1 MIVFHPKEEVP
12 SCAFLPE
19 KSSSVYI
26 HTIMEESES
35 QSGENAK
42 GTVRPTSS
50 TTRSA
55 TEIYLVGQPASSIRG
70 SKLPTMR
77 QVLKFFFHTV
87 NESGDRQ
94 ETFKETV
101 RNVLTFWNL
110 ARIKTISE
118 RGCREKLTRLWEHWR
133 SLQNSRDRAAK
144 DKVENF
150 KSQLDLLWDIGAPD
164 AVEDIE
170 KYRLLTPADK
180 QQDIAF
186 YQDQRGERKAFMSEE
201 KAGGTSREAKVET
214 GRFAACEPS
223 SSDSRPQTSVVA
235 DTPTEVEMEKKDTAI
250 QPGRYTSKHPYVTV
264 QLPRRILQEPA
275 LKELADRLWISNNE
289 STFSTDTLACFCSQ
303 IVTVVAAVLRSAN
316 PPGDLPE
323 FRISRETAR
332 RARASHRRQ
341 VAAAQREAFTPP
353 PHAVVQWDGKLVK
366 NVVGEEEHRQAI
378 FISGRGH
385 EEGKLLAVL
394 PVKDGTG
401 LTQARAT
408 ARAIE
413 DWSCASNVKA
423 LCFDTT
429 SSNTGRVQGAAGK
442 TAVEAWVQT
451 PRHGTGGGCRCQQ
464 HLRQNIGPYGPCLPD
479 SQYLRLDIANLPE
492 SDWLSHLRHRT
503 VSYLLTVTEWA
514 REDYRE
520 AAELTLLVLG
530 VNPPRGTHFLRPGAC
545 HHARWMA
552 KIIYYLKIYMFSHQ
566 LELSSDLCVKL
577 QRMAIFVSLLY
588 TPAWLKSPV
597 AEDAPVND
605 LQLHHELL
613 RYRAVDCEVA
623 DAALAVASRH
633 LWYLRPQT
641 VVLSLCSEKL
651 SAAEKK
657 EMATKLSCLEE
668 TNDYANDNLVIQQT
682 TRLSDLIDERSWMIF
697 KEHHVCGT
705 AWLMSPVEDWEK
717 NEEFMKL
724 KDFSRSLKVTND
736 VAERGIKLMQDFIGS
751 VTKDEQQLQ
760 DVMQLVEK
768 HRKQMSGFSKS
779 ALMQL

>member
-1 MIVFHPKEEVP
+1 
-12 SCAFLPE
+12 
-19 KSSSVYI
+19 
-26 HTIMEESES
+26 MEESES

-101 RNVLTFWNL
+101 SNVLTFWNL

-133 SLQNSRDRAAK
+133 SLQKSRDRAAK

-170 KYRLLTPADK
+170 KNRLLTPADK

-186 YQDQRGERKAFMSEE
+186 YQDQRGERKAIMSGNDKIFAAKKRKQEE
-201 KAGGTSREAKVET
+201 RVEKQRSKQ

-275 LKELADRLWISNNE
+275 LKELADRLRISNNE
-289 STFSTDTLACFCSQ
+289 
-303 IVTVVAAVLRSAN
+303 IVSVVAAVLRSAN
-316 PPGDLPE
+316 QPGDLSE

-353 PHAVVQWDGKLVK
+353 PHAVVHWDGKLVK

-429 SSNTGRVQGAAGK
+429 SSNTGRVQGAVVHLEALLEKQLLRLGCRRHVMELVVRAAASNIFGK
-442 TAVEAWVQT
+442 TSAPTDPLFQT
-451 PRHGTGGGCRCQQ
+451 LKKRWSQLDHSQ
-464 HLRQNIGPYGPCLPD
+464 H
-479 SQYLRLDIANLPE
+479 LRLDIANLPE

-633 LWYLRPQT
+633 LWYLRSQT

-657 EMATKLSCLEE
+657 ELATKLSCLEE
-668 TNDYANDNLVIQQT
+668 TT
-682 TRLSDLIDERSWMIF
+682 TWSSNRL
-697 KEHHVCGT
+697 H
-705 AWLMSPVEDWEK
+705 
-717 NEEFMKL
+717 
-724 KDFSRSLKVTND
+724 
-736 VAERGIKLMQDFIGS
+736 
-751 VTKDEQQLQ
+751 
-760 DVMQLVEK
+760 
-768 HRKQMSGFSKS
+768 GFPT
-779 ALMQL
+779 

>member
-1 MIVFHPKEEVP
+1 
-12 SCAFLPE
+12 
-19 KSSSVYI
+19 
-26 HTIMEESES
+26 MEESES

-42 GTVRPTSS
+42 GNVRPTSS

-133 SLQNSRDRAAK
+133 SLQKSRDRAAK

-170 KYRLLTPADK
+170 KNRLLTPADK

-186 YQDQRGERKAFMSEE
+186 YQDQRGERKAFMSGND
-201 KAGGTSREAKVET
+201 KI
-214 GRFAACEPS
+214 FAAKKRKQEERVEKQ
-223 SSDSRPQTSVVA
+223 SRNREGSQPVNQAAVIRDLKPLWWLTPQR
-235 DTPTEVEMEKKDTAI
+235 K
-250 QPGRYTSKHPYVTV
+250 YTSKHPYVTV

-275 LKELADRLWISNNE
+275 LKELADRLRISNNE
-289 STFSTDTLACFCSQ
+289 
-303 IVTVVAAVLRSAN
+303 IVSVVAAVLRSAN
-316 PPGDLPE
+316 PPGDLSE

-353 PHAVVQWDGKLVK
+353 PHAVVHWDGKLVK

-385 EEGKLLAVL
+385 EEGKMLAVL

-429 SSNTGRVQGAAGK
+429 SSNTGRVQGAVVHLQALLEKQLLRLGCRHHVMELVVRAAASNIFGK
-442 TAVEAWVQT
+442 TSAPTDPLFQT
-451 PRHGTGGGCRCQQ
+451 LKKRWSQLDH
-464 HLRQNIGPYGPCLPD
+464 

-503 VSYLLTVTEWA
+503 VSYLLTV
-514 REDYRE
+514 
-520 AAELTLLVLG
+520 
-530 VNPPRGTHFLRPGAC
+530 
-545 HHARWMA
+545 
-552 KIIYYLKIYMFSHQ
+552 
-566 LELSSDLCVKL
+566 CV
-577 QRMAIFVSLLY
+577 
-588 TPAWLKSPV
+588 
-597 AEDAPVND
+597 D
-605 LQLHHELL
+605 
-613 RYRAVDCEVA
+613 
-623 DAALAVASRH
+623 
-633 LWYLRPQT
+633 
-641 VVLSLCSEKL
+641 
-651 SAAEKK
+651 
-657 EMATKLSCLEE
+657 
-668 TNDYANDNLVIQQT
+668 T
-682 TRLSDLIDERSWMIF
+682 T
-697 KEHHVCGT
+697 
-705 AWLMSPVEDWEK
+705 
-717 NEEFMKL
+717 
-724 KDFSRSLKVTND
+724 SRSACLAT
-736 VAERGIKLMQDFIGS
+736 S
-751 VTKDEQQLQ
+751 
-760 DVMQLVEK
+760 
-768 HRKQMSGFSKS
+768 
-779 ALMQL
+779 

>member
-1 MIVFHPKEEVP
+1 
-12 SCAFLPE
+12 
-19 KSSSVYI
+19 
-26 HTIMEESES
+26 MEESES

-94 ETFKETV
+94 ETLKETV

-133 SLQNSRDRAAK
+133 SLQKSRDRAAK

-170 KYRLLTPADK
+170 KNRLLTPADK

-186 YQDQRGERKAFMSEE
+186 YQDQRGERKAFMSGNDKIFAAKKRKQEE
-201 KAGGTSREAKVET
+201 RVEKQRSKQ

-275 LKELADRLWISNNE
+275 LKELADRLRISNNE
-289 STFSTDTLACFCSQ
+289 
-303 IVTVVAAVLRSAN
+303 
-316 PPGDLPE
+316 
-323 FRISRETAR
+323 
-332 RARASHRRQ
+332 

-353 PHAVVQWDGKLVK
+353 PHAVVHWDGKLVK

-413 DWSCASNVKA
+413 D
-423 LCFDTT
+423 
-429 SSNTGRVQGAAGK
+429 
-442 TAVEAWVQT
+442 
-451 PRHGTGGGCRCQQ
+451 
-464 HLRQNIGPYGPCLPD
+464 
-479 SQYLRLDIANLPE
+479 
-492 SDWLSHLRHRT
+492 
-503 VSYLLTVTEWA
+503 
-514 REDYRE
+514 
-520 AAELTLLVLG
+520 
-530 VNPPRGTHFLRPGAC
+530 
-545 HHARWMA
+545 
-552 KIIYYLKIYMFSHQ
+552 
-566 LELSSDLCVKL
+566 
-577 QRMAIFVSLLY
+577 
-588 TPAWLKSPV
+588 
-597 AEDAPVND
+597 
-605 LQLHHELL
+605 
-613 RYRAVDCEVA
+613 
-623 DAALAVASRH
+623 
-633 LWYLRPQT
+633 
-641 VVLSLCSEKL
+641 
-651 SAAEKK
+651 
-657 EMATKLSCLEE
+657 
-668 TNDYANDNLVIQQT
+668 
-682 TRLSDLIDERSWMIF
+682 
-697 KEHHVCGT
+697 
-705 AWLMSPVEDWEK
+705 
-717 NEEFMKL
+717 
-724 KDFSRSLKVTND
+724 
-736 VAERGIKLMQDFIGS
+736 
-751 VTKDEQQLQ
+751 
-760 DVMQLVEK
+760 
-768 HRKQMSGFSKS
+768 
-779 ALMQL
+779 

>member
-1 MIVFHPKEEVP
+1 
-12 SCAFLPE
+12 
-19 KSSSVYI
+19 
-26 HTIMEESES
+26 MEESES

-133 SLQNSRDRAAK
+133 SLQKSRDRAAK

-170 KYRLLTPADK
+170 KNRLLTPADK

-186 YQDQRGERKAFMSEE
+186 YQDQRGERKAFMSGNDKIFAAKKRKQEE
-201 KAGGTSREAKVET
+201 RVEKQRSKQ

-250 QPGRYTSKHPYVTV
+250 QPGR
-264 QLPRRILQEPA
+264 
-275 LKELADRLWISNNE
+275 
-289 STFSTDTLACFCSQ
+289 FSFH
-303 IVTVVAAVLRSAN
+303 IVSVVAAVLRSAN
-316 PPGDLPE
+316 QPGDLSE

-353 PHAVVQWDGKLVK
+353 PHAVVHWDGKLVK

-429 SSNTGRVQGAAGK
+429 SSNTGRVQGAVVHLEALLEKQLLRLGCRHHVMELVVRAAASNIFGK
-442 TAVEAWVQT
+442 TSAPTDPLFQT
-451 PRHGTGGGCRCQQ
+451 LKKRWSQLDH
-464 HLRQNIGPYGPCLPD
+464 

-492 SDWLSHLRHRT
+492 SD
-503 VSYLLTVTEWA
+503 
-514 REDYRE
+514 
-520 AAELTLLVLG
+520 
-530 VNPPRGTHFLRPGAC
+530 
-545 HHARWMA
+545 
-552 KIIYYLKIYMFSHQ
+552 
-566 LELSSDLCVKL
+566 
-577 QRMAIFVSLLY
+577 
-588 TPAWLKSPV
+588 
-597 AEDAPVND
+597 
-605 LQLHHELL
+605 
-613 RYRAVDCEVA
+613 
-623 DAALAVASRH
+623 
-633 LWYLRPQT
+633 
-641 VVLSLCSEKL
+641 
-651 SAAEKK
+651 
-657 EMATKLSCLEE
+657 
-668 TNDYANDNLVIQQT
+668 
-682 TRLSDLIDERSWMIF
+682 
-697 KEHHVCGT
+697 
-705 AWLMSPVEDWEK
+705 
-717 NEEFMKL
+717 
-724 KDFSRSLKVTND
+724 
-736 VAERGIKLMQDFIGS
+736 
-751 VTKDEQQLQ
+751 
-760 DVMQLVEK
+760 
-768 HRKQMSGFSKS
+768 
-779 ALMQL
+779 

>member
-1 MIVFHPKEEVP
+1 
-12 SCAFLPE
+12 
-19 KSSSVYI
+19 
-26 HTIMEESES
+26 MEESES

-133 SLQNSRDRAAK
+133 SLQKSRDRAAK

-170 KYRLLTPADK
+170 KNRLLTPADK

-186 YQDQRGERKAFMSEE
+186 YQDQRGERKAFMSGNDKIFTAKKRKQEE
-201 KAGGTSREAKVET
+201 RVEKQRSKQ
-214 GRFAACEPS
+214 GRFAACETS

-235 DTPTEVEMEKKDTAI
+235 DTPTE
-250 QPGRYTSKHPYVTV
+250 
-264 QLPRRILQEPA
+264 LPRRILQEPA
-275 LKELADRLWISNNE
+275 LKELADRLRISNNE
-289 STFSTDTLACFCSQ
+289 
-303 IVTVVAAVLRSAN
+303 IVSVVAAVLRSAN
-316 PPGDLPE
+316 PPGDLSE

-353 PHAVVQWDGKLVK
+353 PHAVVHWDGKLVK

-429 SSNTGRVQGAAGK
+429 SSNTGRVQGAVVHLEALLEKQLLRLGCRHHVMELVVRAAASNIFGK
-442 TAVEAWVQT
+442 TSAPTDPLFQT
-451 PRHGTGGGCRCQQ
+451 LKKRWSQLDH
-464 HLRQNIGPYGPCLPD
+464 

>member
-1 MIVFHPKEEVP
+1 
-12 SCAFLPE
+12 
-19 KSSSVYI
+19 
-26 HTIMEESES
+26 MEESES

-133 SLQNSRDRAAK
+133 SLQKSRDRAAK

-170 KYRLLTPADK
+170 KNRLLTPADK

-186 YQDQRGERKAFMSEE
+186 YQDQRGERKAFMSGNDKIFAAKKRKQEE
-201 KAGGTSREAKVET
+201 RVEKQRSKQ

-275 LKELADRLWISNNE
+275 LKELADRLRISNNE
-289 STFSTDTLACFCSQ
+289 
-303 IVTVVAAVLRSAN
+303 IVSVVAAVLRSAN
-316 PPGDLPE
+316 PPGDLSE

-353 PHAVVQWDGKLVK
+353 PHAVVHWDGKLVK

-429 SSNTGRVQGAAGK
+429 SSNTGRVQGAVVHLEALLEKQLLRLGCRHHVMELVVRAAASNIFGK
-442 TAVEAWVQT
+442 TSAPTDPLFQT
-451 PRHGTGGGCRCQQ
+451 LKKRWSQLDH
-464 HLRQNIGPYGPCLPD
+464 

-503 VSYLLTVTEWA
+503 VSYLVTVTEWA

-566 LELSSDLCVKL
+566 LELSSGLCFKL

-657 EMATKLSCLEE
+657 EMPTKLSCLEE

-682 TRLSDLIDERSWMIF
+682 TWLSDLIDERSWMIF

-736 VAERGIKLMQDFIGS
+736 VAERGKKLMQDFIGS

>member
-1 MIVFHPKEEVP
+1 
-12 SCAFLPE
+12 
-19 KSSSVYI
+19 
-26 HTIMEESES
+26 
-35 QSGENAK
+35 
-42 GTVRPTSS
+42 
-50 TTRSA
+50 
-55 TEIYLVGQPASSIRG
+55 
-70 SKLPTMR
+70 MR

-94 ETFKETV
+94 ETFKET
-101 RNVLTFWNL
+101 
-110 ARIKTISE
+110 

-133 SLQNSRDRAAK
+133 SLQKSRDRAAK

-170 KYRLLTPADK
+170 KNRLLTPADK

-186 YQDQRGERKAFMSEE
+186 YQDQRGERKAFMSGNDKIFAAKKRKQEE
-201 KAGGTSREAKVET
+201 RVKKQRSKQ

-235 DTPTEVEMEKKDTAI
+235 DTPTEVEMEKKDTAV

-275 LKELADRLWISNNE
+275 LKELADRLRISNNE
-289 STFSTDTLACFCSQ
+289 
-303 IVTVVAAVLRSAN
+303 IVSVVAAVLRSAN
-316 PPGDLPE
+316 PPGDLSE
-323 FRISRETAR
+323 FRISRKTAR

-353 PHAVVQWDGKLVK
+353 PHAVVHWDGKLVK

-378 FISGRGH
+378 FISGCGH

-429 SSNTGRVQGAAGK
+429 SSNTGRVQGAVVHLEALVEKQLLRLGCRHHVMELVVRAAASNIFGK
-442 TAVEAWVQT
+442 TSAPTDPLFQT
-451 PRHGTGGGCRCQQ
+451 LKKRWSQLDH
-464 HLRQNIGPYGPCLPD
+464 

-530 VNPPRGTHFLRPGAC
+530 VNHPRGTHFLRPGAC

-552 KIIYYLKIYMFSHQ
+552 KII
-566 LELSSDLCVKL
+566 
-577 QRMAIFVSLLY
+577 
-588 TPAWLKSPV
+588 
-597 AEDAPVND
+597 
-605 LQLHHELL
+605 
-613 RYRAVDCEVA
+613 
-623 DAALAVASRH
+623 
-633 LWYLRPQT
+633 
-641 VVLSLCSEKL
+641 
-651 SAAEKK
+651 
-657 EMATKLSCLEE
+657 
-668 TNDYANDNLVIQQT
+668 
-682 TRLSDLIDERSWMIF
+682 
-697 KEHHVCGT
+697 
-705 AWLMSPVEDWEK
+705 
-717 NEEFMKL
+717 
-724 KDFSRSLKVTND
+724 
-736 VAERGIKLMQDFIGS
+736 
-751 VTKDEQQLQ
+751 
-760 DVMQLVEK
+760 
-768 HRKQMSGFSKS
+768 
-779 ALMQL
+779 

>member
-1 MIVFHPKEEVP
+1 
-12 SCAFLPE
+12 
-19 KSSSVYI
+19 
-26 HTIMEESES
+26 
-35 QSGENAK
+35 
-42 GTVRPTSS
+42 
-50 TTRSA
+50 
-55 TEIYLVGQPASSIRG
+55 
-70 SKLPTMR
+70 MR

-118 RGCREKLTRLWEHWR
+118 RGCWEKLTR
-133 SLQNSRDRAAK
+133 SLQKSRDRAAK

-170 KYRLLTPADK
+170 KNRLLTPADK

-186 YQDQRGERKAFMSEE
+186 YQDQRGERKAFMSGND
-201 KAGGTSREAKVET
+201 KI
-214 GRFAACEPS
+214 FAAKKRKQEERVEKQRS
-223 SSDSRPQTSVVA
+223 KQGRPQTSVVA

-275 LKELADRLWISNNE
+275 LKELADRVRISNNE
-289 STFSTDTLACFCSQ
+289 
-303 IVTVVAAVLRSAN
+303 IVSVVAAVLRSAN
-316 PPGDLPE
+316 PPGDLSE

-332 RARASHRRQ
+332 QARASHRRQ

-353 PHAVVQWDGKLVK
+353 PHAVVHWDGKLVK
-366 NVVGEEEHRQAI
+366 PRLLTSWEKKNTI

-429 SSNTGRVQGAAGK
+429 SSNTGRVQGAVVHLEALLEKQLLRLGCRHHVMELVVRAAASNIFGK
-442 TAVEAWVQT
+442 TSAPTDPLFQT
-451 PRHGTGGGCRCQQ
+451 LKKRWSQLDH
-464 HLRQNIGPYGPCLPD
+464 

-503 VSYLLTVTEWA
+503 VSYLLNVTEWA

-566 LELSSDLCVKL
+566 LELSSDLCVKV

-633 LWYLRPQT
+633 LWYLRPKRP
-641 VVLSLCSEKL
+641 SFYRC
-651 SAAEKK
+651 AA
-657 EMATKLSCLEE
+657 
-668 TNDYANDNLVIQQT
+668 
-682 TRLSDLIDERSWMIF
+682 RS
-697 KEHHVCGT
+697 
-705 AWLMSPVEDWEK
+705 
-717 NEEFMKL
+717 
-724 KDFSRSLKVTND
+724 
-736 VAERGIKLMQDFIGS
+736 
-751 VTKDEQQLQ
+751 
-760 DVMQLVEK
+760 
-768 HRKQMSGFSKS
+768 
-779 ALMQL
+779 

>member
-1 MIVFHPKEEVP
+1 
-12 SCAFLPE
+12 
-19 KSSSVYI
+19 
-26 HTIMEESES
+26 MEESES

-133 SLQNSRDRAAK
+133 SLQKSRDRAAK

-170 KYRLLTPADK
+170 KNRLLTPADK

-186 YQDQRGERKAFMSEE
+186 YQDQ
-201 KAGGTSREAKVET
+201 
-214 GRFAACEPS
+214 
-223 SSDSRPQTSVVA
+223 Q
-235 DTPTEVEMEKKDTAI
+235 
-250 QPGRYTSKHPYVTV
+250 
-264 QLPRRILQEPA
+264 
-275 LKELADRLWISNNE
+275 
-289 STFSTDTLACFCSQ
+289 
-303 IVTVVAAVLRSAN
+303 
-316 PPGDLPE
+316 
-323 FRISRETAR
+323 
-332 RARASHRRQ
+332 
-341 VAAAQREAFTPP
+341 
-353 PHAVVQWDGKLVK
+353 
-366 NVVGEEEHRQAI
+366 
-378 FISGRGH
+378 
-385 EEGKLLAVL
+385 
-394 PVKDGTG
+394 
-401 LTQARAT
+401 
-408 ARAIE
+408 
-413 DWSCASNVKA
+413 
-423 LCFDTT
+423 
-429 SSNTGRVQGAAGK
+429 
-442 TAVEAWVQT
+442 
-451 PRHGTGGGCRCQQ
+451 
-464 HLRQNIGPYGPCLPD
+464 
-479 SQYLRLDIANLPE
+479 
-492 SDWLSHLRHRT
+492 
-503 VSYLLTVTEWA
+503 WA

-545 HHARWMA
+545 HHARWMV

-736 VAERGIKLMQDFIGS
+736 VAERGIKLMLDFIGS

>member
-1 MIVFHPKEEVP
+1 
-12 SCAFLPE
+12 
-19 KSSSVYI
+19 
-26 HTIMEESES
+26 MEESES

-50 TTRSA
+50 TTCSA

-133 SLQNSRDRAAK
+133 SLQKSRDRAAK

-170 KYRLLTPADK
+170 KNRLLTPADK

-186 YQDQRGERKAFMSEE
+186 YQDQRGERKAFMSGNDKIFAAKKRKQEE
-201 KAGGTSREAKVET
+201 RVEKQRSKQ

-275 LKELADRLWISNNE
+275 LKELADRLRISNNE
-289 STFSTDTLACFCSQ
+289 AS
-303 IVTVVAAVLRSAN
+303 IVSVVAAVLRSAN
-316 PPGDLPE
+316 PPGDLSE

-353 PHAVVQWDGKLVK
+353 PHAVVHWDGKLVK

-429 SSNTGRVQGAAGK
+429 SSNTGRVQGAVVHLEALLEKQLLRLGCRHHVMELVVRAAASNIFGK
-442 TAVEAWVQT
+442 TSAPTDPLFQT
-451 PRHGTGGGCRCQQ
+451 LKKRWSQLDH
-464 HLRQNIGPYGPCLPD
+464 
-479 SQYLRLDIANLPE
+479 SQYLKLDIANLPE

-682 TRLSDLIDERSWMIF
+682 TRLSDMIDERSWMIF

-751 VTKDEQQLQ
+751 ITKDEHQLQ

>member
-1 MIVFHPKEEVP
+1 
-12 SCAFLPE
+12 
-19 KSSSVYI
+19 
-26 HTIMEESES
+26 
-35 QSGENAK
+35 
-42 GTVRPTSS
+42 
-50 TTRSA
+50 
-55 TEIYLVGQPASSIRG
+55 
-70 SKLPTMR
+70 
-77 QVLKFFFHTV
+77 
-87 NESGDRQ
+87 
-94 ETFKETV
+94 
-101 RNVLTFWNL
+101 
-110 ARIKTISE
+110 RIKTISE

-133 SLQNSRDRAAK
+133 SLQKSRDRAAK

-164 AVEDIE
+164 AVEDI
-170 KYRLLTPADK
+170 KKNRLLTPADK

-186 YQDQRGERKAFMSEE
+186 YQDQRGERKAFMSGND
-201 KAGGTSREAKVET
+201 KI
-214 GRFAACEPS
+214 FAAKKRKQEE
-223 SSDSRPQTSVVA
+223 R
-235 DTPTEVEMEKKDTAI
+235 VEKQRSKQEGS
-250 QPGRYTSKHPYVTV
+250 QPVNQAAVIRDLKPLWYTSKHPYVTV

-275 LKELADRLWISNNE
+275 LKELADRLRISNNE
-289 STFSTDTLACFCSQ
+289 IVRWSQ
-303 IVTVVAAVLRSAN
+303 QCCALLTRQAICLSS
-316 PPGDLPE
+316 G
-323 FRISRETAR
+323 SRER

-341 VAAAQREAFTPP
+341 VTAAQREAFTPP
-353 PHAVVQWDGKLVK
+353 PHAVVHWDGKLVK

-385 EEGKLLAVL
+385 EEGKLLAAL

-429 SSNTGRVQGAAGK
+429 SSNTGRVQGA
-442 TAVEAWVQT
+442 VVHLEALLEKQLL
-451 PRHGTGGGCRCQQ
+451 RLGCR
-464 HLRQNIGPYGPCLPD
+464 HHVMELVVRAAASNIFDKTSAPTDPLF
-479 SQYLRLDIANLPE
+479 Q
-492 SDWLSHLRHRT
+492 
-503 VSYLLTVTEWA
+503 
-514 REDYRE
+514 
-520 AAELTLLVLG
+520 TL
-530 VNPPRGTHFLRPGAC
+530 
-545 HHARWMA
+545 
-552 KIIYYLKIYMFSHQ
+552 KK
-566 LELSSDLCVKL
+566 
-577 QRMAIFVSLLY
+577 RMAIFVSLLY

-633 LWYLRPQT
+633 LWYIRPQT

>member
-1 MIVFHPKEEVP
+1 
-12 SCAFLPE
+12 
-19 KSSSVYI
+19 
-26 HTIMEESES
+26 MEESES

-133 SLQNSRDRAAK
+133 SLQKSRDRAAK

-170 KYRLLTPADK
+170 KNRLLTPADK

-186 YQDQRGERKAFMSEE
+186 YQDQRGERKAFMSGNDKIFAAKKRKQEE
-201 KAGGTSREAKVET
+201 RVEKQRSKQ

-223 SSDSRPQTSVVA
+223 SSDSRPQTSVVS

-275 LKELADRLWISNNE
+275 LKELADRLRISNNE
-289 STFSTDTLACFCSQ
+289 
-303 IVTVVAAVLRSAN
+303 IVSVVAAVLRSAN
-316 PPGDLPE
+316 PPGDLSE

-353 PHAVVQWDGKLVK
+353 PHAVVHWDGKLVK

-429 SSNTGRVQGAAGK
+429 SSNTGRVQGAVVHLEALLEKHLLRLGCRHHVMELVVRTAASNIFGK
-442 TAVEAWVQT
+442 TSAPTDPLFQT
-451 PRHGTGGGCRCQQ
+451 LKKRWSQLDH
-464 HLRQNIGPYGPCLPD
+464 
-479 SQYLRLDIANLPE
+479 SQYLRLDISNLPE

-545 HHARWMA
+545 HHARLMA
-552 KIIYYLKIYMFSHQ
+552 KIIYYLKIYMFSRQ

-577 QRMAIFVSLLY
+577 QRMAIFLSLLY

-641 VVLSLCSEKL
+641 IVLSLCSEKL

>member
-1 MIVFHPKEEVP
+1 
-12 SCAFLPE
+12 
-19 KSSSVYI
+19 
-26 HTIMEESES
+26 MEESES

-55 TEIYLVGQPASSIRG
+55 TEIYLVGQPASSVRG

-118 RGCREKLTRLWEHWR
+118 RGCREKLTKLWEHWR
-133 SLQNSRDRAAK
+133 SLQKSRDRAAK

-170 KYRLLTPADK
+170 KNRLLTPADK

-186 YQDQRGERKAFMSEE
+186 YQDQRGERKAFMSGNDKIFAAKKRKQEE
-201 KAGGTSREAKVET
+201 RVEKQRSKQ

-275 LKELADRLWISNNE
+275 LKELADRLRISNNE
-289 STFSTDTLACFCSQ
+289 AS
-303 IVTVVAAVLRSAN
+303 IVSVVAAVLRSAN
-316 PPGDLPE
+316 PPGDLSE

-353 PHAVVQWDGKLVK
+353 PHAVVHWDGKLVK

-429 SSNTGRVQGAAGK
+429 SSNTGRVQGAVVHLEALLEKQLLRLGCRHHVMELVVRAAASNIFGK
-442 TAVEAWVQT
+442 TSAPTDPLFQT
-451 PRHGTGGGCRCQQ
+451 LKKRWSQLDH
-464 HLRQNIGPYGPCLPD
+464 

-552 KIIYYLKIYMFSHQ
+552 KIIYYLKIYTFSHQ

>member
-1 MIVFHPKEEVP
+1 M
-12 SCAFLPE
+12 L
-19 KSSSVYI
+19 
-26 HTIMEESES
+26 ESES
-35 QSGENAK
+35 QLGENAK

-133 SLQNSRDRAAK
+133 SLQKSRDRAAK

-170 KYRLLTPADK
+170 KNQLLTPADK

-186 YQDQRGERKAFMSEE
+186 YQDQRGEKKAFMSGNDKIFAAKKRKQEE
-201 KAGGTSREAKVET
+201 RVEKQRSKQ

-250 QPGRYTSKHPYVTV
+250 QPGRYTSKHLYVTV
-264 QLPRRILQEPA
+264 QLPLRILQEPA
-275 LKELADRLWISNNE
+275 LKELADRLRISNNE
-289 STFSTDTLACFCSQ
+289 
-303 IVTVVAAVLRSAN
+303 IVSVVAAVLRSAN
-316 PPGDLPE
+316 PPGDLSE

-353 PHAVVQWDGKLVK
+353 PHAVVHWDGKLVK
-366 NVVGEEEHRQAI
+366 NVVGEEHRQAI

-413 DWSCASNVKA
+413 DWSCTSNVKA
-423 LCFDTT
+423 LCIDTT
-429 SSNTGRVQGAAGK
+429 SSNTGRVQGAVVHLEALLEKQLLRLGCRHHVMELVVRATASNIFGK
-442 TAVEAWVQT
+442 TSAPTDPLFQT
-451 PRHGTGGGCRCQQ
+451 LKKRWSQLDH
-464 HLRQNIGPYGPCLPD
+464 

-566 LELSSDLCVKL
+566 LELS
-577 QRMAIFVSLLY
+577 I
-588 TPAWLKSPV
+588 

-633 LWYLRPQT
+633 LWYIRPQT

-682 TRLSDLIDERSWMIF
+682 TWLSDLIDERSWMFF
-697 KEHHVCGT
+697 KKHHVCGT
-705 AWLMSPVEDWEK
+705 AWLISPVEDWEK

>member
-1 MIVFHPKEEVP
+1 
-12 SCAFLPE
+12 
-19 KSSSVYI
+19 
-26 HTIMEESES
+26 
-35 QSGENAK
+35 
-42 GTVRPTSS
+42 
-50 TTRSA
+50 
-55 TEIYLVGQPASSIRG
+55 
-70 SKLPTMR
+70 MR

-133 SLQNSRDRAAK
+133 SLQKSRDRAAK

-170 KYRLLTPADK
+170 KNRLLTPAHK

-186 YQDQRGERKAFMSEE
+186 YQDQRGERKAFMSGNDKIFAAKKRKQEE
-201 KAGGTSREAKVET
+201 RVEKQRSKQ

-275 LKELADRLWISNNE
+275 LKELADRLRISNNE
-289 STFSTDTLACFCSQ
+289 ASVSINSTFSTDTLACFCSQ
-303 IVTVVAAVLRSAN
+303 IVSVVAAVLRSAN
-316 PPGDLPE
+316 PPGDLSE

-353 PHAVVQWDGKLVK
+353 PHAVVHWDGKLVK

-378 FISGRGH
+378 FISGCGH

-413 DWSCASNVKA
+413 DWSCASNGESKVVHLEA
-423 LCFDTT
+423 LLEKQLLRLGCRHHVMELVVRAAA
-429 SSNTGRVQGAAGK
+429 SNIFGK
-442 TAVEAWVQT
+442 TSAPTDPLFQT
-451 PRHGTGGGCRCQQ
+451 LKKRWSQLDH
-464 HLRQNIGPYGPCLPD
+464 
-479 SQYLRLDIANLPE
+479 SQYLKLDIANLPE

-545 HHARWMA
+545 HHARWMV

-588 TPAWLKSPV
+588 TPA
-597 AEDAPVND
+597 
-605 LQLHHELL
+605 
-613 RYRAVDCEVA
+613 AVDCEVA

-682 TRLSDLIDERSWMIF
+682 TRLSDMIDERSWMIF

-751 VTKDEQQLQ
+751 ITKDEHQLQ

-779 ALMQL
+779 ALMQ

>member
-1 MIVFHPKEEVP
+1 
-12 SCAFLPE
+12 
-19 KSSSVYI
+19 
-26 HTIMEESES
+26 MEESES

-55 TEIYLVGQPASSIRG
+55 TENYLVGQPASSIRG

-101 RNVLTFWNL
+101 RNVLKFWNL
-110 ARIKTISE
+110 APIKTISE

-133 SLQNSRDRAAK
+133 SLQKSRDRAAK
-144 DKVENF
+144 GKVENF

-170 KYRLLTPADK
+170 KNRLLTPADK

-186 YQDQRGERKAFMSEE
+186 YQDQRGERKAFMSGNDKIFAAKKRKQEE
-201 KAGGTSREAKVET
+201 RVEKQRSKQ

-250 QPGRYTSKHPYVTV
+250 QPGRYTSKHLYLTV

-275 LKELADRLWISNNE
+275 LKELADRLRISNNE
-289 STFSTDTLACFCSQ
+289 
-303 IVTVVAAVLRSAN
+303 IVSVVAAVLRSAN
-316 PPGDLPE
+316 PPGDLSE

-353 PHAVVQWDGKLVK
+353 PHAVVHWDGKL

-429 SSNTGRVQGAAGK
+429 SSNTGRVQGAVVHLEALLEKQLLRLGCRHHVMELVVRAAASNIFGK
-442 TAVEAWVQT
+442 TSAPTDPLFQT
-451 PRHGTGGGCRCQQ
+451 LKKRWSQLDH
-464 HLRQNIGPYGPCLPD
+464 

>member
-1 MIVFHPKEEVP
+1 
-12 SCAFLPE
+12 
-19 KSSSVYI
+19 
-26 HTIMEESES
+26 MEESES

-42 GTVRPTSS
+42 GTVRQTSS

-87 NESGDRQ
+87 NESSDRQ
-94 ETFKETV
+94 ETIKETV

-133 SLQNSRDRAAK
+133 SLQKSRDRAAK

-170 KYRLLTPADK
+170 KNRLLTPADK

-186 YQDQRGERKAFMSEE
+186 YQDQRGERKAFMGGNDKIFAAKKRKQEE
-201 KAGGTSREAKVET
+201 RVEKQRSKQ

-275 LKELADRLWISNNE
+275 LKELADRLRISNNE
-289 STFSTDTLACFCSQ
+289 
-303 IVTVVAAVLRSAN
+303 IVSVVAAVLRSAN
-316 PPGDLPE
+316 PPGDLSE

-353 PHAVVQWDGKLVK
+353 PHAVVHWDGKLVK

-429 SSNTGRVQGAAGK
+429 SSNTGRVQGAVVHLEALLEKQLLRLGCRHHVMELVVRAAASNIFGK
-442 TAVEAWVQT
+442 TSAPTDPLFQT
-451 PRHGTGGGCRCQQ
+451 LKKRWSQLDH
-464 HLRQNIGPYGPCLPD
+464 

-545 HHARWMA
+545 HHARLMA
-552 KIIYYLKIYMFSHQ
+552 KIIYYLKIYMFSRQ

-697 KEHHVCGT
+697 KEHHVCDT

-724 KDFSRSLKVTND
+724 KGPPSW
-736 VAERGIKLMQDFIGS
+736 
-751 VTKDEQQLQ
+751 
-760 DVMQLVEK
+760 
-768 HRKQMSGFSKS
+768 
-779 ALMQL
+779 

>member
-1 MIVFHPKEEVP
+1 
-12 SCAFLPE
+12 
-19 KSSSVYI
+19 
-26 HTIMEESES
+26 MEESES

-133 SLQNSRDRAAK
+133 SLQKRRDRAAK

-170 KYRLLTPADK
+170 KNRLLTPADK

-186 YQDQRGERKAFMSEE
+186 YQDQRGERKAFMGGNDKIFAAKKRKQEE
-201 KAGGTSREAKVET
+201 RVEKQRSKQ

-275 LKELADRLWISNNE
+275 LKELADRLRISNNE
-289 STFSTDTLACFCSQ
+289 
-303 IVTVVAAVLRSAN
+303 IVSVVAAVLRSAN
-316 PPGDLPE
+316 PPGDLSE
-323 FRISRETAR
+323 FRISKETAR
-332 RARASHRRQ
+332 QARASHRRQ
-341 VAAAQREAFTPP
+341 
-353 PHAVVQWDGKLVK
+353 

-429 SSNTGRVQGAAGK
+429 SSNTGRVQGAVVHLEALLEKQLLRLGCRHHVMELVVRAAASNIFGK
-442 TAVEAWVQT
+442 TSAPTDPLFQT
-451 PRHGTGGGCRCQQ
+451 LKKRWSQLDH
-464 HLRQNIGPYGPCLPD
+464 

-623 DAALAVASRH
+623 DALAVASRH

>member
-1 MIVFHPKEEVP
+1 
-12 SCAFLPE
+12 
-19 KSSSVYI
+19 SSSVYI

-133 SLQNSRDRAAK
+133 SLQKSRDRAAK

-170 KYRLLTPADK
+170 KNRLLTPADK

-186 YQDQRGERKAFMSEE
+186 YQDQRGERKAFMSGNDKIFAAKKRKQEE
-201 KAGGTSREAKVET
+201 RVEKQRSKQ

-250 QPGRYTSKHPYVTV
+250 QPGSFHV
-264 QLPRRILQEPA
+264 QEPA

-303 IVTVVAAVLRSAN
+303 IVSVVAAVLRSAN
-316 PPGDLPE
+316 PPGDLSE

-353 PHAVVQWDGKLVK
+353 PHAVVHWDGKLVK

-429 SSNTGRVQGAAGK
+429 SSNTGRVQGAVVHLEALLEKQLLRLGCRHHVMELVVRAAASNIFGK
-442 TAVEAWVQT
+442 TSAPTDPLFQT
-451 PRHGTGGGCRCQQ
+451 LKKRWSQLDH
-464 HLRQNIGPYGPCLPD
+464 

-503 VSYLLTVTEWA
+503 ISYLLTVTEWA
-514 REDYRE
+514 GEDYRE
-520 AAELTLLVLG
+520 AAELTLLVLC

-545 HHARWMA
+545 HHSRWMS

-566 LELSSDLCVKL
+566 LELSGDLCVKL

-717 NEEFMKL
+717 SREFMKL

>member
-1 MIVFHPKEEVP
+1 
-12 SCAFLPE
+12 
-19 KSSSVYI
+19 SSSVYI

-133 SLQNSRDRAAK
+133 SLQKSRDRAAK

-150 KSQLDLLWDIGAPD
+150 KSQLDLFTGRRRGHREEPA
-164 AVEDIE
+164 A
-170 KYRLLTPADK
+170 YTGRQTTRHRLLSRPTRRKIMSGNDK
-180 QQDIAF
+180 IFAAKKRKQEERVEK
-186 YQDQRGERKAFMSEE
+186 QRSKQ
-201 KAGGTSREAKVET
+201 

-235 DTPTEVEMEKKDTAI
+235 DTPTEVEMDKKDTAI
-250 QPGRYTSKHPYVTV
+250 QPGRYTSKHPYFRWS
-264 QLPRRILQEPA
+264 QQCCA
-275 LKELADRLWISNNE
+275 LLTRQAICLS
-289 STFSTDTLACFCSQ
+289 S
-303 IVTVVAAVLRSAN
+303 
-316 PPGDLPE
+316 G
-323 FRISRETAR
+323 SRETAR

-353 PHAVVQWDGKLVK
+353 PHAVVHWNGKLVK

-423 LCFDTT
+423 LCFDTM
-429 SSNTGRVQGAAGK
+429 SSNTGRVQGAVVHLEALLEKQLLRLGCRHHVMELVVRAAASNIFGK
-442 TAVEAWVQT
+442 TSAPTDPLFQT
-451 PRHGTGGGCRCQQ
+451 LKKRWSQLDH
-464 HLRQNIGPYGPCLPD
+464 

-514 REDYRE
+514 REDYQE

-530 VNPPRGTHFLRPGAC
+530 VNPLCGTHFLRPGAC

-623 DAALAVASRH
+623 DAALAVVSRH

-736 VAERGIKLMQDFIGS
+736 VAERRIKLMQDFIGS

>member
-1 MIVFHPKEEVP
+1 
-12 SCAFLPE
+12 
-19 KSSSVYI
+19 
-26 HTIMEESES
+26 MEESES

-42 GTVRPTSS
+42 GTVWPTSS

-55 TEIYLVGQPASSIRG
+55 TEIYLVDQPASSIRG

-133 SLQNSRDRAAK
+133 SLQKSRDRAAK

-170 KYRLLTPADK
+170 KNRLLTPADK

-186 YQDQRGERKAFMSEE
+186 YQEQRGERKAFMSGNDKIFATKKRKQEE
-201 KAGGTSREAKVET
+201 RVEKQRSKQ

-275 LKELADRLWISNNE
+275 LKELADRLRISNNE
-289 STFSTDTLACFCSQ
+289 
-303 IVTVVAAVLRSAN
+303 IVSVVAAVLRSAN
-316 PPGDLPE
+316 PPGDLSE

-332 RARASHRRQ
+332 QARASHRRQ

-353 PHAVVQWDGKLVK
+353 PHAVVHWDGKLIK

-408 ARAIE
+408 ARSIE

-429 SSNTGRVQGAAGK
+429 SSNTGRVQGAVVHLEALLEKQLLRLGCRHHVMELVVRVAASNIFGK
-442 TAVEAWVQT
+442 TSAHTDPLFQT
-451 PRHGTGGGCRCQQ
+451 LKKRWSQLDH
-464 HLRQNIGPYGPCLPD
+464 

-705 AWLMSPVEDWEK
+705 AWLMLPVEDWEK
-717 NEEFMKL
+717 NEEFMKR

-736 VAERGIKLMQDFIGS
+736 VAERGIKLMQDFNGS

>member
-1 MIVFHPKEEVP
+1 MAEAVNRLEVKDTILSKGPDTMSPDYSTSAPWESPPSVFNILQTGTRKADCNPQE
-12 SCAFLPE
+12 LRQ
-19 KSSSVYI
+19 SSSVYI

-87 NESGDRQ
+87 NESDDRQ

-133 SLQNSRDRAAK
+133 SLQKSRDRSAK

-170 KYRLLTPADK
+170 KNRLLTPADK

-186 YQDQRGERKAFMSEE
+186 YQDQRGERKAFMSGNDKIFAAKKRKQEE
-201 KAGGTSREAKVET
+201 RVEKQRSKQ

-264 QLPRRILQEPA
+264 QLPRRILQKPA
-275 LKELADRLWISNNE
+275 LKELADRLRISNNE
-289 STFSTDTLACFCSQ
+289 
-303 IVTVVAAVLRSAN
+303 IVSVVAAVLRSAN
-316 PPGDLPE
+316 PPGDLSE

-353 PHAVVQWDGKLVK
+353 PHAVVHWDGKLVK

-429 SSNTGRVQGAAGK
+429 SSNTGRVQGA
-442 TAVEAWVQT
+442 VVHLEALLEKQLL
-451 PRHGTGGGCRCQQ
+451 RLGCR
-464 HLRQNIGPYGPCLPD
+464 HHVMELVTKLARFRRHTTNKRRRKLNMRPPMRENNTATGDMVLPPNRNSCVD
-479 SQYLRLDIANLPE
+479 F
-492 SDWLSHLRHRT
+492 LSRFLM
-503 VSYLLTVTEWA
+503 
-514 REDYRE
+514 
-520 AAELTLLVLG
+520 VLIT
-530 VNPPRGTHFLRPGAC
+530 P
-545 HHARWMA
+545 M
-552 KIIYYLKIYMFSHQ
+552 LK
-566 LELSSDLCVKL
+566 DATNK
-577 QRMAIFVSLLY
+577 R
-588 TPAWLKSPV
+588 LKSV
-597 AEDAPVND
+597 
-605 LQLHHELL
+605 
-613 RYRAVDCEVA
+613 
-623 DAALAVASRH
+623 
-633 LWYLRPQT
+633 
-641 VVLSLCSEKL
+641 
-651 SAAEKK
+651 
-657 EMATKLSCLEE
+657 
-668 TNDYANDNLVIQQT
+668 
-682 TRLSDLIDERSWMIF
+682 
-697 KEHHVCGT
+697 
-705 AWLMSPVEDWEK
+705 
-717 NEEFMKL
+717 
-724 KDFSRSLKVTND
+724 
-736 VAERGIKLMQDFIGS
+736 
-751 VTKDEQQLQ
+751 
-760 DVMQLVEK
+760 
-768 HRKQMSGFSKS
+768 
-779 ALMQL
+779 

>member
-1 MIVFHPKEEVP
+1 MQW
-12 SCAFLPE
+12 C
-19 KSSSVYI
+19 
-26 HTIMEESES
+26 
-35 QSGENAK
+35 
-42 GTVRPTSS
+42 
-50 TTRSA
+50 
-55 TEIYLVGQPASSIRG
+55 
-70 SKLPTMR
+70 
-77 QVLKFFFHTV
+77 
-87 NESGDRQ
+87 
-94 ETFKETV
+94 
-101 RNVLTFWNL
+101 
-110 ARIKTISE
+110 
-118 RGCREKLTRLWEHWR
+118 
-133 SLQNSRDRAAK
+133 
-144 DKVENF
+144 
-150 KSQLDLLWDIGAPD
+150 
-164 AVEDIE
+164 
-170 KYRLLTPADK
+170 
-180 QQDIAF
+180 
-186 YQDQRGERKAFMSEE
+186 
-201 KAGGTSREAKVET
+201 T
-214 GRFAACEPS
+214 G
-223 SSDSRPQTSVVA
+223 
-235 DTPTEVEMEKKDTAI
+235 M
-250 QPGRYTSKHPYVTV
+250 
-264 QLPRRILQEPA
+264 
-275 LKELADRLWISNNE
+275 
-289 STFSTDTLACFCSQ
+289 
-303 IVTVVAAVLRSAN
+303 
-316 PPGDLPE
+316 
-323 FRISRETAR
+323 
-332 RARASHRRQ
+332 
-341 VAAAQREAFTPP
+341 
-353 PHAVVQWDGKLVK
+353 

-429 SSNTGRVQGAAGK
+429 SSNTGRVQGAVVHLEALLEKQLLRLGCRHHVMELVVRVAASNIFGK
-442 TAVEAWVQT
+442 TSAHTDPLFQT
-451 PRHGTGGGCRCQQ
+451 LKKRWSQLDH
-464 HLRQNIGPYGPCLPD
+464 

-613 RYRAVDCEVA
+613 RYKAVDCEVA

-641 VVLSLCSEKL
+641 V
-651 SAAEKK
+651 
-657 EMATKLSCLEE
+657 
-668 TNDYANDNLVIQQT
+668 
-682 TRLSDLIDERSWMIF
+682 
-697 KEHHVCGT
+697 
-705 AWLMSPVEDWEK
+705 
-717 NEEFMKL
+717 
-724 KDFSRSLKVTND
+724 TND
-736 VAERGIKLMQDFIGS
+736 VAERGIKLMQYFNGS

-779 ALMQL
+779 ALMQLHKYPTQTVTSTKPRQSPVPKPESHQYPSLRVTSTTDLRVTSTQA

>member
-1 MIVFHPKEEVP
+1 
-12 SCAFLPE
+12 
-19 KSSSVYI
+19 
-26 HTIMEESES
+26 
-35 QSGENAK
+35 
-42 GTVRPTSS
+42 
-50 TTRSA
+50 
-55 TEIYLVGQPASSIRG
+55 
-70 SKLPTMR
+70 MR

-94 ETFKETV
+94 ETFKKTV

-133 SLQNSRDRAAK
+133 SLQKSRDRAAK
-144 DKVENF
+144 DKVENL

-170 KYRLLTPADK
+170 KNRLLTPADK

-186 YQDQRGERKAFMSEE
+186 YQDQRGERKAFMSGNDKIFAAKKRKQEE
-201 KAGGTSREAKVET
+201 RVEKQRSKQ

-289 STFSTDTLACFCSQ
+289 
-303 IVTVVAAVLRSAN
+303 IVSVVAAVLRSAN
-316 PPGDLPE
+316 PPGDLSE

-353 PHAVVQWDGKLVK
+353 PHAVVHWDGKLVK

-429 SSNTGRVQGAAGK
+429 SSNTGRVQGAVVHLEALLEKQLLRLGCRHHVMELVVRAAASNIFGK
-442 TAVEAWVQT
+442 TSAPTDPLFQT
-451 PRHGTGGGCRCQQ
+451 LKKRWSQLDH
-464 HLRQNIGPYGPCLPD
+464 

-545 HHARWMA
+545 HHARLMA
-552 KIIYYLKIYMFSHQ
+552 KIIYYLKIYMFSRQ

-705 AWLMSPVEDWEK
+705 AWLMSSVEDWEK

-724 KDFSRSLKVTND
+724 KDFSRSLKVSND

>member
-1 MIVFHPKEEVP
+1 
-12 SCAFLPE
+12 
-19 KSSSVYI
+19 
-26 HTIMEESES
+26 MEESES

-42 GTVRPTSS
+42 GNVRPTSS

-133 SLQNSRDRAAK
+133 SLQKSRDRAAK

-170 KYRLLTPADK
+170 KNRLLTPADK

-186 YQDQRGERKAFMSEE
+186 YQDQRGERKAFMSGNDKIFAAKKRKQEE
-201 KAGGTSREAKVET
+201 RVEKQRSKQ

-264 QLPRRILQEPA
+264 QLLRRILQEPA
-275 LKELADRLWISNNE
+275 LKELADRLRISNNE
-289 STFSTDTLACFCSQ
+289 
-303 IVTVVAAVLRSAN
+303 IVSVVAAMLRSAN
-316 PPGDLPE
+316 PPGDLSE

-353 PHAVVQWDGKLVK
+353 PHAVVHWDGKLVK

-429 SSNTGRVQGAAGK
+429 SSNTGRVQGAVVHLEALLEKQLLRLGCRHHVMELVVRAAASNIFGK
-442 TAVEAWVQT
+442 TSAPTDPLFQT
-451 PRHGTGGGCRCQQ
+451 LKKRWSQLDH
-464 HLRQNIGPYGPCLPD
+464 

-705 AWLMSPVEDWEK
+705 AWLMSPVVDWEK

-779 ALMQL
+779 VLMQL

>member
-1 MIVFHPKEEVP
+1 M
-12 SCAFLPE
+12 
-19 KSSSVYI
+19 
-26 HTIMEESES
+26 
-35 QSGENAK
+35 
-42 GTVRPTSS
+42 
-50 TTRSA
+50 
-55 TEIYLVGQPASSIRG
+55 
-70 SKLPTMR
+70 
-77 QVLKFFFHTV
+77 
-87 NESGDRQ
+87 D
-94 ETFKETV
+94 
-101 RNVLTFWNL
+101 
-110 ARIKTISE
+110 
-118 RGCREKLTRLWEHWR
+118 
-133 SLQNSRDRAAK
+133 
-144 DKVENF
+144 
-150 KSQLDLLWDIGAPD
+150 
-164 AVEDIE
+164 
-170 KYRLLTPADK
+170 
-180 QQDIAF
+180 
-186 YQDQRGERKAFMSEE
+186 
-201 KAGGTSREAKVET
+201 
-214 GRFAACEPS
+214 
-223 SSDSRPQTSVVA
+223 
-235 DTPTEVEMEKKDTAI
+235 KKDTAI

-275 LKELADRLWISNNE
+275 LKELADRLRIFNNE
-289 STFSTDTLACFCSQ
+289 FRWSQ
-303 IVTVVAAVLRSAN
+303 QCCALLTRQAICLSS
-316 PPGDLPE
+316 G
-323 FRISRETAR
+323 SRETAR

-353 PHAVVQWDGKLVK
+353 PHAVVHWNGKLVK

-423 LCFDTT
+423 LCFDTM
-429 SSNTGRVQGAAGK
+429 SSNTGRVQGAVVHLEALLEKQLLRLGCRHHVMELVVRAAASNIFGK
-442 TAVEAWVQT
+442 TSAPTDPLFQT
-451 PRHGTGGGCRCQQ
+451 LKKRWSQLDH
-464 HLRQNIGPYGPCLPD
+464 

-514 REDYRE
+514 REDYQE

-530 VNPPRGTHFLRPGAC
+530 VNPL
-545 HHARWMA
+545 
-552 KIIYYLKIYMFSHQ
+552 
-566 LELSSDLCVKL
+566 
-577 QRMAIFVSLLY
+577 
-588 TPAWLKSPV
+588 
-597 AEDAPVND
+597 
-605 LQLHHELL
+605 
-613 RYRAVDCEVA
+613 
-623 DAALAVASRH
+623 
-633 LWYLRPQT
+633 
-641 VVLSLCSEKL
+641 EKL

-736 VAERGIKLMQDFIGS
+736 VAERRIKLMQDFIGS

-760 DVMQLVEK
+760 D
-768 HRKQMSGFSKS
+768 
-779 ALMQL
+779 

>member
-1 MIVFHPKEEVP
+1 
-12 SCAFLPE
+12 
-19 KSSSVYI
+19 
-26 HTIMEESES
+26 MEESES
-35 QSGENAK
+35 QSWENAK

-118 RGCREKLTRLWEHWR
+118 TGCREKLTRLWEHWR
-133 SLQNSRDRAAK
+133 SLQKSRDRAAK

-150 KSQLDLLWDIGAPD
+150 KSQLDLLLDIGAPD

-170 KYRLLTPADK
+170 KNRLHTPADK

-186 YQDQRGERKAFMSEE
+186 YQDQRGERKAFMSGNDKIFAAKKRKQEE
-201 KAGGTSREAKVET
+201 RVEKQRSKQ

-275 LKELADRLWISNNE
+275 LKELADRLRISNNE
-289 STFSTDTLACFCSQ
+289 
-303 IVTVVAAVLRSAN
+303 IVSVVAAVLRSAN
-316 PPGDLPE
+316 PPGDLSE

-353 PHAVVQWDGKLVK
+353 PHAVVHWDGKLVK

-385 EEGKLLAVL
+385 EEGKLLAIL

-429 SSNTGRVQGAAGK
+429 SSNTGRVQGAVAHLEALLEKQLLRLGCRHHVMELVVSAAASNIFGK
-442 TAVEAWVQT
+442 TSAPTDPLFQT
-451 PRHGTGGGCRCQQ
+451 LKKRWSQLDH
-464 HLRQNIGPYGPCLPD
+464 

-668 TNDYANDNLVIQQT
+668 TNDYANNNLVIQQT
-682 TRLSDLIDERSWMIF
+682 TRLSDLTDERSWMIF

>member
-1 MIVFHPKEEVP
+1 
-12 SCAFLPE
+12 
-19 KSSSVYI
+19 
-26 HTIMEESES
+26 MEESES

-133 SLQNSRDRAAK
+133 SLQKSRDRAAK

-170 KYRLLTPADK
+170 KNRLLTPADK

-186 YQDQRGERKAFMSEE
+186 YQDQRGERKAFMSGNDKIFAAKKRKQEE
-201 KAGGTSREAKVET
+201 RVEKQRSKQ

-275 LKELADRLWISNNE
+275 LKELADRLRISNNE
-289 STFSTDTLACFCSQ
+289 
-303 IVTVVAAVLRSAN
+303 IVSVVAAVLRSAN
-316 PPGDLPE
+316 PPGDLSE

-353 PHAVVQWDGKLVK
+353 PHAVVHWDGKLVK

-401 LTQARAT
+401 LTQARST

-413 DWSCASNVKA
+413 DWSCASNIKA

-429 SSNTGRVQGAAGK
+429 SSNTGRVQGAVIHLEALLEKQLLRLGCRHHVMELVVRAAASNIFGK
-442 TAVEAWVQT
+442 TSAPTDPLFQT
-451 PRHGTGGGCRCQQ
+451 LKKRWSQLDH
-464 HLRQNIGPYGPCLPD
+464 

-657 EMATKLSCLEE
+657 GGDQIELPRRNERLRQRQLGHPT
-668 TNDYANDNLVIQQT
+668 DY
-682 TRLSDLIDERSWMIF
+682 
-697 KEHHVCGT
+697 T
-705 AWLMSPVEDWEK
+705 AFRPD
-717 NEEFMKL
+717 
-724 KDFSRSLKVTND
+724 R
-736 VAERGIKLMQDFIGS
+736 
-751 VTKDEQQLQ
+751 
-760 DVMQLVEK
+760 
-768 HRKQMSGFSKS
+768 
-779 ALMQL
+779 

>member
-1 MIVFHPKEEVP
+1 
-12 SCAFLPE
+12 
-19 KSSSVYI
+19 
-26 HTIMEESES
+26 MEESES

-133 SLQNSRDRAAK
+133 SLQKSRDRAAK

-170 KYRLLTPADK
+170 KNRLLTPADK

-186 YQDQRGERKAFMSEE
+186 YQDQRGERKAFMSGNDKIFAAKKRKQEE
-201 KAGGTSREAKVET
+201 RVEKQRSKQ

-275 LKELADRLWISNNE
+275 LKELADRLRISNNE
-289 STFSTDTLACFCSQ
+289 
-303 IVTVVAAVLRSAN
+303 IVSVVAAVLRSAN
-316 PPGDLPE
+316 PPGDLSE

-341 VAAAQREAFTPP
+341 VAATQREAFTPP
-353 PHAVVQWDGKLVK
+353 PHAVVHWDGKLVK

-429 SSNTGRVQGAAGK
+429 SSNTGRVQGAVVHLEALLEKQLLRLGCRHHVMELVVRAAASNIFGK
-442 TAVEAWVQT
+442 TSAPTDPLFQT
-451 PRHGTGGGCRCQQ
+451 LKKRWSQLDH
-464 HLRQNIGPYGPCLPD
+464 

-545 HHARWMA
+545 HHVRWMA

-697 KEHHVCGT
+697 KEHQVCGT

-751 VTKDEQQLQ
+751 VTKWY
-760 DVMQLVEK
+760 
-768 HRKQMSGFSKS
+768 FSKS

>member
-1 MIVFHPKEEVP
+1 
-12 SCAFLPE
+12 
-19 KSSSVYI
+19 
-26 HTIMEESES
+26 
-35 QSGENAK
+35 
-42 GTVRPTSS
+42 
-50 TTRSA
+50 
-55 TEIYLVGQPASSIRG
+55 
-70 SKLPTMR
+70 MR

-101 RNVLTFWNL
+101 RNVLAFWNL
-110 ARIKTISE
+110 ARIRTISE

-133 SLQNSRDRAAK
+133 SLQKSRDRAAK

-170 KYRLLTPADK
+170 KNRLLTPADK

-186 YQDQRGERKAFMSEE
+186 YQDQRGERKAFMSGNHKIFAAKKRKQEE
-201 KAGGTSREAKVET
+201 RVEKQRSKQ

-250 QPGRYTSKHPYVTV
+250 QPGRDTSKHPYATV

-275 LKELADRLWISNNE
+275 LKELTDRLRISNNE
-289 STFSTDTLACFCSQ
+289 
-303 IVTVVAAVLRSAN
+303 IVSVVAAVLRSAN
-316 PPGDLPE
+316 PPGDLSE

-332 RARASHRRQ
+332 RAHKGKPSRLH
-341 VAAAQREAFTPP
+341 
-353 PHAVVQWDGKLVK
+353 HMQWCTGM
-366 NVVGEEEHRQAI
+366 NVVGKEEHRQAI

-413 DWSCASNVKA
+413 DWSCTSNVKA

-429 SSNTGRVQGAAGK
+429 SSNTGRVQGAVVHLEALLEKLLLRLGCRHHVMELVVRAAASNIFGK
-442 TAVEAWVQT
+442 TSAPTDPLFQT
-451 PRHGTGGGCRCQQ
+451 LKKRWSQLDH
-464 HLRQNIGPYGPCLPD
+464 

-492 SDWLSHLRHRT
+492 SDWLNHLRHRT

-760 DVMQLVEK
+760 DVMHLVEK

>member
-1 MIVFHPKEEVP
+1 
-12 SCAFLPE
+12 
-19 KSSSVYI
+19 
-26 HTIMEESES
+26 MEESES

-55 TEIYLVGQPASSIRG
+55 TEIYLVGQPASNSEKR
-70 SKLPTMR
+70 TH
-77 QVLKFFFHTV
+77 VLEFSSHQDYLREGVPGEADKVMGALEKSTKK
-87 NESGDRQ
+87 SG
-94 ETFKETV
+94 
-101 RNVLTFWNL
+101 
-110 ARIKTISE
+110 
-118 RGCREKLTRLWEHWR
+118 
-133 SLQNSRDRAAK
+133 RAAK

-170 KYRLLTPADK
+170 KNRLLTPADK

-186 YQDQRGERKAFMSEE
+186 YQDQRGERKAFMSGNDKIFAAKKRKQEE
-201 KAGGTSREAKVET
+201 RVEKQRSKQ

-275 LKELADRLWISNNE
+275 LKELADRLRISNNE
-289 STFSTDTLACFCSQ
+289 
-303 IVTVVAAVLRSAN
+303 IVSVVAAVLRSAN
-316 PPGDLPE
+316 PPGDLSE

-353 PHAVVQWDGKLVK
+353 PHAVVHWDGKLVK

-429 SSNTGRVQGAAGK
+429 SSNTGRVQGAVVHLQALLEKQLLRLGCRHHVMELVVRAAASNIFGK
-442 TAVEAWVQT
+442 TSAPTDPLFQT
-451 PRHGTGGGCRCQQ
+451 LKKRWSQLDH
-464 HLRQNIGPYGPCLPD
+464 

-530 VNPPRGTHFLRPGAC
+530 VNPPRGTHFLRLGAC

-623 DAALAVASRH
+623 DAVLAVASRH

-641 VVLSLCSEKL
+641 IVLSLCSEKL

>member
-1 MIVFHPKEEVP
+1 
-12 SCAFLPE
+12 
-19 KSSSVYI
+19 
-26 HTIMEESES
+26 MEESES

-94 ETFKETV
+94 ETLKETV

-133 SLQNSRDRAAK
+133 SLQKSRDRAAK

-170 KYRLLTPADK
+170 KNRLLTPADK

-186 YQDQRGERKAFMSEE
+186 YQDQRGERKAFMSGNDKIFAAKKRKQEE
-201 KAGGTSREAKVET
+201 RVEKQRSKQ

-223 SSDSRPQTSVVA
+223 S
-235 DTPTEVEMEKKDTAI
+235 K
-250 QPGRYTSKHPYVTV
+250 
-264 QLPRRILQEPA
+264 PA
-275 LKELADRLWISNNE
+275 LKELADRLRISNNE
-289 STFSTDTLACFCSQ
+289 
-303 IVTVVAAVLRSAN
+303 IVSVVAAVLRSAN
-316 PPGDLPE
+316 PPGDLSE

-341 VAAAQREAFTPP
+341 
-353 PHAVVQWDGKLVK
+353 

-385 EEGKLLAVL
+385 EEGKLLVVL

-429 SSNTGRVQGAAGK
+429 SSNTGRVQGAVVHLEALLEKQLLRLGCRHHVMELVVRAAASNIFGK
-442 TAVEAWVQT
+442 TSAPTDPLFQT
-451 PRHGTGGGCRCQQ
+451 LKKRGSQLDH
-464 HLRQNIGPYGPCLPD
+464 

-566 LELSSDLCVKL
+566 LELSSDLCSSC
-577 QRMAIFVSLLY
+577 RG
-588 TPAWLKSPV
+588 W
-597 AEDAPVND
+597 
-605 LQLHHELL
+605 
-613 RYRAVDCEVA
+613 R
-623 DAALAVASRH
+623 
-633 LWYLRPQT
+633 
-641 VVLSLCSEKL
+641 SLCL
-651 SAAEKK
+651 CC
-657 EMATKLSCLEE
+657 TH
-668 TNDYANDNLVIQQT
+668 
-682 TRLSDLIDERSWMIF
+682 R
-697 KEHHVCGT
+697 
-705 AWLMSPVEDWEK
+705 
-717 NEEFMKL
+717 
-724 KDFSRSLKVTND
+724 
-736 VAERGIKLMQDFIGS
+736 RG
-751 VTKDEQQLQ
+751 
-760 DVMQLVEK
+760 
-768 HRKQMSGFSKS
+768 
-779 ALMQL
+779 

>member
-1 MIVFHPKEEVP
+1 
-12 SCAFLPE
+12 
-19 KSSSVYI
+19 
-26 HTIMEESES
+26 MEESES

-133 SLQNSRDRAAK
+133 SLQKSRDRAAK

-170 KYRLLTPADK
+170 KNRLLTPADK

-186 YQDQRGERKAFMSEE
+186 YQDQRGERKAFMSGNDKIFAAKKRKQEE
-201 KAGGTSREAKVET
+201 RVEKQRSKQ

-235 DTPTEVEMEKKDTAI
+235 DTPTEVEIDKKDTAI

-264 QLPRRILQEPA
+264 QLPRRIPQEPA
-275 LKELADRLWISNNE
+275 LKELADRLRIFNNE
-289 STFSTDTLACFCSQ
+289 AICLNS
-303 IVTVVAAVLRSAN
+303 
-316 PPGDLPE
+316 G
-323 FRISRETAR
+323 SRETAR

-353 PHAVVQWDGKLVK
+353 PHAVVHWDGKLVK

-385 EEGKLLAVL
+385 EEGKLLAFL

-429 SSNTGRVQGAAGK
+429 SSNTGRVQGAVVHLEALLEKQLLRLGCRHHVMELVVRAAASNIFGK
-442 TAVEAWVQT
+442 TSAPTDPLFQT
-451 PRHGTGGGCRCQQ
+451 LKKRWSQLDH
-464 HLRQNIGPYGPCLPD
+464 